1 MKHTHFCS
9 SGGKNMKKSIF
20 RGVGTALVTP
30 FSDGKIDYDALER
43 LIEGQIEAKISALII
58 GGTTGEAAT
67 LSDEERY
74 ELYAFCKER
83 IGGRCA
89 MVLGTGTNDTEV
101 AIRHTKYAEDLG
113 CDGALLVT
121 PYYNKG
127 TDRGVIE
134 HYKKI
139 AKSTSLPLILYNV
152 PSRTGVNMSRQML
165 ESLSEVENIVG
176 IKEAAD
182 SADRL
187 VDIAAMGDKL
197 RLFAGNDSQ
206 LFTALSLGGD
216 GVISVVSNLAPKQ
229 MMNIYDHF
237 CEGNLSA
244 AREAQI
250 SLLPLIHAMFIE
262 TNPAPIKY
270 AMARVGLCRSEVRL
284 PLFEVSDGAKKII
297 DDAIFR
303 KNHLNI

>member
-1 MKHTHFCS
+1 
-9 SGGKNMKKSIF
+9 MKKSIF